1 MWTDSGM
8 AWQLFVVFNCLKSHN
23 YNVHVQITTG
33 FFFHNY
39 VCQGYRVPAVKT
51 SDNNHALIS

>member
-1 MWTDSGM
+1 MYM
-8 AWQLFVVFNCLKSHN
+8 FKLQLD
-23 YNVHVQITTG
+23 

-51 SDNNHALIS
+51 SDNNHSLISLSYIFALILNIVINSDKS